1 MEIFLDDSYRIF
13 ASSEDW
19 KLRQLFVN
27 LCQFIYELHK
37 DSPNQ
42 YALRFLSKLLLLKED
57 PVVNV
62 RLSLGTFLYQ
72 HLHQNGLHFIFI
84 DFSFK
89 NSFFFLLEFYSN
101 LSSDWKNE
109 IDECLQILLVDRDRD
124 VRLSVGGVY
133 ETTTKSLSS
142 LSLDEKYSS
151 EENQNTIE
159 QDQINVQS

>member
-1 MEIFLDDSYRIF
+1 MVCI
-13 ASSEDW
+13 
-19 KLRQLFVN
+19 LFS
-27 LCQFIYELHK
+27 LT
-37 DSPNQ
+37 
-42 YALRFLSKLLLLKED
+42 FLSKI
-57 PVVNV
+57 
-62 RLSLGTFLYQ
+62 
-72 HLHQNGLHFIFI
+72 H
-84 DFSFK
+84 
-89 NSFFFLLEFYSN
+89 FFLLEFYSN